1 MNQQVIRWCAIGD
14 SFTYLNDH
22 LDETLFRLKKGYLTR
37 ILDKL
42 PDLPLELNNIGING
56 STFQD
61 WVSQPI
67 PEADVYTILLG
78 TNDWHQLYPLG
89 SETELKHRTEG
100 TILGNLGILLDHIR
114 AVAPNAP
121 IIGGNPVERADF
133 VYLLDPENNAQG
145 SYAPE
150 QSGEWLR
157 DVSAA
162 IRKAYAEEGVVPV
175 DLWGRSGFTQD
186 RLIRFKHVRTDA
198 GYADLPYPEYVGI
211 PFDPLH
217 DEHPY
222 PPECAALTYDG
233 LHPSDEGAGIL
244 AGLFAEAFR
253 SVLANN

>member
-89 SETELKHRTEG
+89 SETELKH
-100 TILGNLGILLDHIR
+100 R

-233 LHPSDEGAGIL
+233 LHPSDEGADIL

>member
-1 MNQQVIRWCAIGD
+1 MFD
-14 SFTYLNDH
+14 K
-22 LDETLFRLKKGYLTR
+22 RLMAMCPESKKYIAGN
-37 ILDKL
+37 IIFQW
-42 PDLPLELNNIGING
+42 LELCMNAVMIGLIALSAEKLYRRELTLSG
-56 STFQD
+56 ALPS
-61 WVSQPI
+61 
-67 PEADVYTILLG
+67 LL
-78 TNDWHQLYPLG
+78 LIAL
-89 SETELKHRTEG
+89 

-233 LHPSDEGAGIL
+233 LHPSDEGADIL